1 MGIKSIILSL
11 PFVKREIQNAVNQ
24 DRLYDFECE
33 ERRDQ
38 EIMDLRTGMPII
50 ILTAE
55 TTPELGIITGW
66 FNKHVPIVEI
76 YSNRIVKEYT
86 LFSTYI
92 PFNAQNFEVLYKMK
106 KSEALGLI
114 SPVYQE
120 RGTGYKIKNE
130 DNRDGRVYID
140 TIKDATQ
147 NGFFKKAEEYWT
159 KKRGMKYE

>member
-11 PFVKREIQNAVNQ
+11 PFVKREIHNAVNQ

-66 FNKHVPIVEI
+66 FNKHVP
-76 YSNRIVKEYT
+76 YAS
-86 LFSTYI
+86 
-92 PFNAQNFEVLYKMK
+92 
-106 KSEALGLI
+106 
-114 SPVYQE
+114 
-120 RGTGYKIKNE
+120 
-130 DNRDGRVYID
+130 
-140 TIKDATQ
+140 
-147 NGFFKKAEEYWT
+147 
-159 KKRGMKYE
+159 